1 MGYALA
7 EENDK
12 VTNGMMLVKA
22 YVKDDGVYVYLA
34 GNPEELGLEKAE
46 GLFMGDTPAFAKV
59 TDEATLE
66 KAVAAIDTVMTGYGL
81 EKTGEETELKE
92 AGKNG
97 FGYRLKFND

>member
-1 MGYALA
+1 
-7 EENDK
+7 
-12 VTNGMMLVKA
+12 
-22 YVKDDGVYVYLA
+22 
-34 GNPEELGLEKAE
+34 
-46 GLFMGDTPAFAKV
+46 MGDTPAFTKV

>member
-1 MGYALA
+1 MF
-7 EENDK
+7 
-12 VTNGMMLVKA
+12 V
-22 YVKDDGVYVYLA
+22 
-34 GNPEELGLEKAE
+34 
-46 GLFMGDTPAFAKV
+46 GDTPAFAKV

>member
-1 MGYALA
+1 MDWNVVAQ
-7 EENDK
+7 
-12 VTNGMMLVKA
+12 
-22 YVKDDGVYVYLA
+22 YL
-34 GNPEELGLEKAE
+34 P
-46 GLFMGDTPAFAKV
+46 LF
-59 TDEATLE
+59 E